1 MLAPLGLLAVDWLL
15 LVLLVLYVW
24 EVVGWEGG
32 VELLVAAGQVLG
44 RVLLVVGELVLAG
57 AGVVALVLVVAAR
70 VLGGQV
76 GAGHAGGALAAR
88 GRVVCRWRHVVV
100 DRGQG
105 LAQRDGLAGGVRH
118 VPVHHGGGLAGVR
131 EGLCLLLEVERG
143 WAGGR
148 SGLGAGGRTTTDMM
162 EVTCGGVLITFQL

>member
-1 MLAPLGLLAVDWLL
+1 MLAPLGLLAVDWLV
-15 LVLLVLYVW
+15 LVLVVR
-24 EVVGWEGG
+24 EVVAGEGG
-32 VELLVAAGQVLG
+32 VELLVATGQVLG

-88 GRVVCRWRHVVV
+88 GRVVCGRRHIVV

-105 LAQRDGLAGGVRH
+105 LAQGDWLAGGVRQ
-118 VPVHHGGGLAGVR
+118 VPVHHCGGLAGVR
-131 EGLCLLLEVERG
+131 AGLCVLLQVE
-143 WAGGR
+143 GGGGGD
-148 SGLGAGGRTTTDMM
+148 GLGAGWRTPAYVR
-162 EVTCGGVLITFQL
+162 EVTWGGVLITSTHLLRT

>member
-15 LVLLVLYVW
+15 LVW
-24 EVVGWEGG
+24 EFVGGEGG

-44 RVLLVVGELVLAG
+44 RILLVVGELVLAG

-88 GRVVCRWRHVVV
+88 GRVVCGRRHVVV

-105 LAQRDGLAGGVRH
+105 LAQGDWLAGGVRQ
-118 VPVHHGGGLAGVR
+118 VPVHHGGGLAGIR
-131 EGLCLLLEVERG
+131 AALSLLLEVE
-143 WAGGR
+143 GGR
-148 SGLGAGGRTTTDMM
+148 YGLGAGWRTQSDVRK
-162 EVTCGGVLITFQL
+162 VTCGEEQITF

>member
-24 EVVGWEGG
+24 EVVGREGG
-32 VELLVAAGQVLG
+32 VELLVAAGQVLS
-44 RVLLVVGELVLAG
+44 RVLLVVGEVVLAG

-70 VLGGQV
+70 VLGRQV

-88 GRVVCRWRHVVV
+88 GRVVCGRRHVVV

-118 VPVHHGGGLAGVR
+118 VPVHHGGGLARVR
-131 EGLCLLLEVERG
+131 AGLCLMLEVERG
-143 WAGGR
+143 GARGGG
-148 SGLGAGGRTTTDMM
+148 GLGDGGRTPADMR
-162 EVTCGGVLITFQL
+162 EVT